1 MREKAAMCVT
11 VPEEWF
17 VRILRKRRRVRMSEF
32 EIQSIVNQINGCT
45 DDEKRVILTQIAV
58 KDIALLIEA
67 IILEIGR
74 LKTVEE
80 KLKGIFS
87 E

>member
-1 MREKAAMCVT
+1 MCVT
-11 VPEEWF
+11 VPEEWLA
-17 VRILRKRRRVRMSEF
+17 RILRKRRRVRMSEF
-32 EIQSIVNQINGCT
+32 DIQSLVNQINGCT